1 MSGAVHKVQIS
12 VGHPVELD
20 ARFDAPT
27 LWSSTSFIANEV
39 IRMESGLIAL
49 EETVGPMKTTVDKVI
64 LECERLANLATNKVK
79 EASEKIVMLKT
90 KVVELESDL
99 AESGSP
105 AGKSYSSNV
114 TSRPPVDAMDEL
126 IHMLDTGIWV
136 EERSNSFIIPEK
148 TPHTTEGH
156 ADGSEGELL
165 RRLEAEIKMLT
176 AAVGMLKACS

>member
-90 KVVELESDL
+90 KVVE
-99 AESGSP
+99 
-105 AGKSYSSNV
+105 
-114 TSRPPVDAMDEL
+114 
-126 IHMLDTGIWV
+126 
-136 EERSNSFIIPEK
+136 
-148 TPHTTEGH
+148 
-156 ADGSEGELL
+156 
-165 RRLEAEIKMLT
+165 
-176 AAVGMLKACS
+176 